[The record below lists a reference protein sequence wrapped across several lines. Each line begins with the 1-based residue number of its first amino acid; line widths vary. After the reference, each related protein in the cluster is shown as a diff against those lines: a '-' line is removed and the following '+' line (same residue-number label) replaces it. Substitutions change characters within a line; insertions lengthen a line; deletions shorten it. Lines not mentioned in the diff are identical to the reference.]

1 MGSALGAGSTFRV
14 FFPAIQA
21 EVPKTATDSSS
32 PTLDV
37 SVGVILVVDDEA
49 IVRRL
54 VKAALEHRGYQ
65 VLLAENGLEAGD
77 IFQQRAAEI
86 VGVVLDMA
94 MPVMDGAEVLRYIR
108 EIRPHVPLLR
118 PAGTVN

>member
-1 MGSALGAGSTFRV
+1 M
-14 FFPAIQA
+14 
-21 EVPKTATDSSS
+21 
-32 PTLDV
+32 
-37 SVGVILVVDDEA
+37 DDEA

-65 VLLAENGLEAGD
+65 VLLAENGLEAVD

-94 MPVMDGAEVLRYIR
+94 MPVMDGAEALRYIR
-108 EIRPHVPLLR
+108 EIRPHVPVLIASGYGERAARERFGDSVIGAFIQKPYTVAQLWGKIKTLLQSSQQ
-118 PAGTVN
+118 PQ